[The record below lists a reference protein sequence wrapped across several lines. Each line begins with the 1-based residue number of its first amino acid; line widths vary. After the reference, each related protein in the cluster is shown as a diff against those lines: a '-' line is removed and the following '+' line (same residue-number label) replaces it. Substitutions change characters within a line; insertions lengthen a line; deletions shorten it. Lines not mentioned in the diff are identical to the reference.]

1 MIASEYRINKI
12 IHEMSQLY
20 IMFCMPRITVKK
32 TTGEIIS
39 TEYVWNNKEA
49 EEAYAKLAE
58 LLLFERQAF
67 QQSMHPTSGILR
79 DLQSSAT
86 PEQLSAF
93 RLLSIPPTRG

>member
-1 MIASEYRINKI
+1 
-12 IHEMSQLY
+12 
-20 IMFCMPRITVKK
+20 MPRIAANK
-32 TTGEIIS
+32 TSGEIIS
-39 TEYVWNNKEA
+39 FEYVWKDKEA
-49 EEAYAKLAE
+49 EETYGKLAE

>member
-1 MIASEYRINKI
+1 MSEYRINKI
-12 IHEMSQLY
+12 IHQMSQLY
-20 IMFCMPRITVKK
+20 IMFCMPRITVNKQ
-32 TTGEIIS
+32 TGEVVTI
-39 TEYVWNNKEA
+39 EYIWNNDEAKET
-49 EEAYAKLAE
+49 YGKLAE
-58 LLLFERQAF
+58 LLLYEYKAF